1 MPQTLLHG
9 KHLITFQDWSNPEI
23 EMALN
28 VASDLKRR
36 FAMGEAHRLLQDKTL
51 FMMFF
56 EQSTRTRN
64 SMEAG
69 MTQLGGHAHDLTP
82 DKMQLSHG
90 ESAKDTAMVLSRM
103 GHGIACRNCFY
114 GIGNPYLNEL
124 AKHASIPVMS
134 LQDDLYHPM
143 QVIADLMT
151 IREYFGTNTKGLK
164 VTISWAYATSHAK
177 PLSVP
182 ISQFLMF
189 PRFGMDVT
197 IAAPKEFPFPD
208 FLVKQA
214 GENARKFGGSLRYT
228 EDMDE
233 GFEGAHI
240 VIPKNWG
247 GFGNWSFDE
256 YNANE
261 EVCKQEMKA
270 NLEKHKDWI
279 CDERRMKLAAPEV
292 KYMHALPADRG
303 KEVTDAVIDGPA
315 SIIYDEAENRLHT
328 AKAVMAL
335 TMGGRP

>member
-1 MPQTLLHG
+1 MKNKDFKG
-9 KHLITFQDWSNPEI
+9 KHFITLQDWTREEI
-23 EMALN
+23 DHTLAL
-28 VASDLKRR
+28 ADKLKKKYYKWTP
-36 FAMGEAHRLLQDKTL
+36 HRMLRDKTL

-69 MTQLGGHAHDLTP
+69 MTKLGGHAHDLTP

-114 GIGNPYLNEL
+114 GIGNKYLNEL
-124 AKHASIPVMS
+124 ADNSRIPIMS

-143 QVIADLMT
+143 QGLADLMT
-151 IREYFGTNTKGLK
+151 IQEYFGKDLK
-164 VTISWAYATSHAK
+164 DIKIAISWAYATSHAK

-182 ISQFLMF
+182 LSQILLF
-189 PRFGMDVT
+189 PRYGMDVT
-197 IAAPKEFPFPD
+197 VAAPKEFPLLKD
-208 FLVKQA
+208 LVNTAQNNAK
-214 GENARKFGGSLRYT
+214 ENGGKLNFVD
-228 EDMDE
+228 DMDA
-233 GFEGAHI
+233 GFEDADI

-247 GFGNWSFDE
+247 GFGNYTFDE

-261 EVCKQEMKA
+261 AECMKEMKA

-279 CDERRMKLAAPEV
+279 CDERRMGLAKKGV

-303 KEVTDAVIDGPA
+303 NEETPGVIDSDA
-315 SIIYDEAENRLHT
+315 AIIYDEAENRLHT
-328 AKAVMAL
+328 AKAVMGL
-335 TMGGRP
+335 TM

>member
-1 MPQTLLHG
+1 MKNKDFKG
-9 KHLITFQDWSNPEI
+9 KHFITLQDWSKPEI
-23 EMALN
+23 DHALN
-28 VASDLKRR
+28 LAGSLKKKYYKWTP
-36 FAMGEAHRLLQDKTL
+36 HRMLRDKTL

-90 ESAKDTAMVLSRM
+90 ESARDTAMVLSRM

-114 GIGNPYLNEL
+114 GIGNKYLNEL
-124 AKHASIPVMS
+124 ADNSRIPIMS

-143 QVIADLMT
+143 QGLADLMT
-151 IREYFGTNTKGLK
+151 IQEYFGKDLK
-164 VTISWAYATSHAK
+164 DIKIAISWAYATSHAK

-182 ISQFLMF
+182 LSQILLF
-189 PRFGMDVT
+189 PRYGMDVT
-197 IAAPKEFPFPD
+197 VAAPKEFPLLKD
-208 FLVKQA
+208 IVDTAQNNAK
-214 GENARKFGGSLRYT
+214 ENDGKLKFVD
-228 EDMDE
+228 DMDA
-233 GFEGAHI
+233 GFEDADI

-247 GFGNWSFDE
+247 GFGNYTFEE

-261 EVCKQEMKA
+261 DACMKEMKA

-279 CDERRMKLAAPEV
+279 CDERRMGLAKKDV

-303 KEVTDAVIDGPA
+303 NEVTPGVIDSPA
-315 SIIYDEAENRLHT
+315 AIIYDEAENRLHT
-328 AKAVMAL
+328 AKAIMGL
-335 TMGGRP
+335 TM